1 MARTKQTVNN
11 KLICTCCGKEKRE
24 MDFYMSN
31 SQIHRATN
39 RLSLC
44 KDCLGDMYD
53 KYYAKYKD
61 IKLAI
66 YYMCRCSFICFNISC
81 FNAMSQELKNDNKDR
96 EPWRLYMTKLNSL
109 GKKNGAGNDFDYS
122 DSIEKLE
129 NNKNVIEDN
138 DLDVE
143 SVIRWGNLPKQDLEF
158 LDYNY
163 TQWVTRHKCETRA
176 EEILFGEICQTQLDI
191 KKTRETGGDTTKKV
205 ESLQKLMGSAN
216 IRPLDQNALNVN
228 ENLMMWGTTVQTIEK
243 DEPCEVFE
251 DYRKKEYEDYMGYK
265 GYFYNWVLRPLKNL
279 LSGSKDFNV
288 LQDEKDMDYEM
299 SKTSNE

>member
-1 MARTKQTVNN
+1 
-11 KLICTCCGKEKRE
+11 
-24 MDFYMSN
+24 
-31 SQIHRATN
+31 
-39 RLSLC
+39 
-44 KDCLGDMYD
+44 
-53 KYYAKYKD
+53 
-61 IKLAI
+61 
-66 YYMCRCSFICFNISC
+66 
-81 FNAMSQELKNDNKDR
+81 
-96 EPWRLYMTKLNSL
+96 MTKLNSL